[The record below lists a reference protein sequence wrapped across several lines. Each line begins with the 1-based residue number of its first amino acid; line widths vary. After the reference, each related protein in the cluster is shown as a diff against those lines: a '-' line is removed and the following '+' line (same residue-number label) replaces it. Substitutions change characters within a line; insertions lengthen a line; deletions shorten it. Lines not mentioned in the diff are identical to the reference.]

1 MRIVHLAD
9 LHLGKRL
16 GEVPLAEDQEHIL
29 RQILGVMRDEEA
41 ECLIISGDIYDR
53 GVPPQEAVTMFG
65 SFLAEARS
73 VAGSIFIISGNHD
86 SPERLGFGSEIFA
99 MSQIHVAGVFSGS
112 LEKVTLGDGSGP
124 LNIWLLP
131 YVKPVQV
138 RQFYPDIKEGSFEDA
153 VKTVI
158 KAADINREERN
169 ILVAHQFVTS
179 ESWPQVCE
187 SETSYVGTVGNM
199 DYRIFDDFDYVA
211 LGHLHT
217 PQYMGREQVRYP
229 GSPLKYSFSETRSGK
244 SVTVLDIKAKGD
256 IDIKTVPL
264 TPLRDMREVRGY
276 LKDVLGMEQ
285 SEDYMRVT
293 LLDEDATDAA
303 DRIRTVFPNVLRI
316 DFDNSYTRGSLDD
329 TDAGIEGKGDM
340 ELFSEFYEK
349 MRDAAL
355 TDEQAEIA
363 GKAMIRAKEDT
374 DETSLS

>member
-1 MRIVHLAD
+1 MKIVHLAD

-16 GEVPLAEDQEHIL
+16 GEVSLKEDQEYIL
-29 RQILGVMRDEEA
+29 KQILGIMREENA

-65 SFLAEARS
+65 SFLAEARKI
-73 VAGSIFIISGNHD
+73 ADSIFIISGNHD

-99 MSQIHVAGVFSGS
+99 MSQIHVAGVFTGS
-112 LEKVTLGDGSGP
+112 LEKVALSDASGE

-138 RQFYPDIKEGSFEDA
+138 RQYYPDIKEGSFEDA

-158 KAADINREERN
+158 EAADIDREERN

-179 ESWPQVCE
+179 ESWPKVCE
-187 SETSYVGTVGNM
+187 SETSFVGTVGNM
-199 DYRIFDDFDYVA
+199 DYGIFDDFDYVA

-229 GSPLKYSFSETRSGK
+229 GSPLKYSFSETRSLK
-244 SVTVLDIKAKGD
+244 SVTVLDAGKKGD
-256 IDIKTVPL
+256 LRLKYIPL
-264 TPLRDMREVRGY
+264 KPLRDMREIKGY
-276 LKDVLGMEQ
+276 LSEVLGMEP

-316 DFDNSYTRGSLDD
+316 DFDNSYTRGSLED
-329 TDAGIEGKGDM
+329 TDADIEGKGDM

-355 TDEQAEIA
+355 TDEQTEIA

>member
-16 GEVPLAEDQEHIL
+16 GEVPLIKDQEHIL
-29 RQILGVMRDEEA
+29 DQILGIMRDEKA

-53 GVPPQEAVTMFG
+53 GVPPQEAVTMF
-65 SFLAEARS
+65 SDFLADARDI
-73 VAGSIFIISGNHD
+73 AGHIFLISGNHD
-86 SPERLGFGSEIFA
+86 SPERLDFGSGIFA
-99 MSQIHVAGVFSGS
+99 RSDIHVTGVFRGG
-112 LEKVTLGDGSGP
+112 LEKVTLTDDFGD

-138 RQFYPDIKEGSFEDA
+138 RQHYPDIKEGSFEDA

-158 KAADINREERN
+158 AASDIDRSERN

-187 SETSYVGTVGNM
+187 SETTYVGTAGNM

-217 PQYMGREQVRYP
+217 PQHMGRETVRYP
-229 GSPLKYSFSETRSGK
+229 GSPLKYSFSETKRDK
-244 SVTVLDIKAKGD
+244 SVTVLDVKGKGD
-256 IDIKTVPL
+256 TDIRCVPL
-264 TPLRDMREVRGY
+264 TPLRDMREVSGY
-276 LKDVLGMEQ
+276 LSDVLDMEP
-285 SEDYMRVT
+285 SDDYMRVT
-293 LLDEDATDAA
+293 LQDEEATDAA
-303 DRIRTVFPNVLRI
+303 ARIRTVFPNVLRI
-316 DFDNSYTRGSLDD
+316 DFDNSYTRGSLED
-329 TDAGIEGKGDM
+329 TDAGIEGRGDM

-349 MRDAAL
+349 MRGSSLADRQ
-355 TDEQAEIA
+355 TEIA
-363 GKAMIRAKEDT
+363 ERAMIKAKEEA

>member
-1 MRIVHLAD
+1 MKIIHLAD

-16 GEVPLAEDQEHIL
+16 GEVSLKEDQEYIL
-29 RQILGVMRDEEA
+29 KQILGIMKDENA

-65 SFLAEARS
+65 SFLAEARKI
-73 VAGSIFIISGNHD
+73 ADSIFIISGNHD

-112 LEKVTLGDGSGP
+112 LEKVTLTDSFGP
-124 LNIWLLP
+124 VSIWLLP

-153 VKTVI
+153 VRTVI
-158 KAADINREERN
+158 EAADIDSGERN

-179 ESWPQVCE
+179 ESWPKVCE

-199 DYRIFDDFDYVA
+199 DYGIFDVFDYVA

-229 GSPLKYSFSETRSGK
+229 GSPLKYSFSETKGNK
-244 SVTVLDIKAKGD
+244 SVTVLDAGDKGD
-256 IDIKTVPL
+256 IGMKYIPL
-264 TPLRDMREVRGY
+264 TPMRDMRETKGY
-276 LKDVLGMEQ
+276 LTDVLGMEP

-329 TDAGIEGKGDM
+329 TDADIEGKGDM